1 MNKNINTLKL
11 ILALMVIYCHA
22 EIFPEIG
29 HFAVCMFFM
38 LSGYLIK
45 SKIERQNRRYCF
57 SDVKKQFFRIAP
69 AYYLMLVVFVFL
81 QFAIWKKID
90 YCSLIAHVCLIQS
103 WFSHSAEHP
112 YNGPTWYLSSYF
124 AILLILVLILSVYR
138 TERKQQRIFLMITVG
153 GGTTVAC
160 SL

>member
-57 SDVKKQFFRIAP
+57 SDVKKQFFPYSTSILPNVSGVCIFTVRYMETDRLLFLDSSRMSDP
-69 AYYLMLVVFVFL
+69 VLV
-81 QFAIWKKID
+81 
-90 YCSLIAHVCLIQS
+90 
-103 WFSHSAEHP
+103 
-112 YNGPTWYLSSYF
+112 
-124 AILLILVLILSVYR
+124 
-138 TERKQQRIFLMITVG
+138 
-153 GGTTVAC
+153 
-160 SL
+160 